1 MQLIVKNST
10 FARQELAMTAT
21 TMQADTP
28 RVDVNG
34 LRTNQ
39 ALIIAFVTLAFV
51 LGNAAGAWLILA
63 TGVSLAIGAALPG
76 YGPFQLFYRYVV
88 RATGLIPAKPRPDD
102 PAPHRFAQA
111 LGATVLILAAG
122 ALLADLTILGWVLA
136 WIVAA
141 LALINLLFGFC
152 AGCFLFYQ
160 LHRLGLGRRS
170 HA

>member
-1 MQLIVKNST
+1 MST
-10 FARQELAMTAT
+10 VTIQS
-21 TMQADTP
+21 QHP
-28 RVDVNG
+28 VVDLNA

-39 ALIIAFVTLAFV
+39 ALIVAFVVLAFV
-51 LGNAAGAWLILA
+51 LGSAAGAWLILA
-63 TGVSLAIGAALPG
+63 AGVSLAIGAALPG

-111 LGATVLILAAG
+111 LGATVLIVAAG
-122 ALLADLTILGWVLA
+122 ALFAEITPLGWVLA
-136 WIVAA
+136 WSVAA

-160 LHRLGLGRRS
+160 LHRVGLGRRS
-170 HA
+170 QA